1 MAGYSKEMERA
12 NKALKDLM
20 SGKDHEKEY
29 VQVGYEGKKEDLGGK
44 TRESELSKVMQSVR
58 MPLFCPNCKKT
69 MKKKLDD
76 KFWRTKGHC
85 FDCQIEFEN
94 QLRVKGEFDTY
105 AKEIINGNK
114 KAFLKDM
121 KQSLDEFEET
131 GGKVEWLNSVGVQD
145 VELEKEK
152 WEMGESEFAK
162 VVDEAKEHIT
172 KLEKAIEDES
182 KELDTTRESSN

>member
-29 VQVGYEGKKEDLGGK
+29 VQVGYEGKKKDLGGK

-105 AKEIINGNK
+105 AKEIINNNK

-121 KQSLDEFEET
+121 KQSLEEFEET

-162 VVDEAKEHIT
+162 VVT